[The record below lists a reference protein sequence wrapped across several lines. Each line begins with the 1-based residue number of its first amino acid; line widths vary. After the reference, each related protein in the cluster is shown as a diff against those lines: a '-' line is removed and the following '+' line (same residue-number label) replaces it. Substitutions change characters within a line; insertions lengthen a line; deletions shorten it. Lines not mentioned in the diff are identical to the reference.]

1 MLFHSDGQPAE
12 NDPLTAI
19 REKKLNITKNN
30 LLNNTRRFTMNNK
43 YFNVNQVQGI
53 PGDDVKTLW
62 ISVKSI
68 ANETAR
74 AEAFKQGLVTMADSG
89 KYPSDF
95 ASTLRELSQGI
106 EKVSDYSKNA
116 SIVSYY
122 SSVLNK
128 RAIRLTMKDGRHR
141 ALFYSD

>member
-1 MLFHSDGQPAE
+1 M
-12 NDPLTAI
+12 
-19 REKKLNITKNN
+19 
-30 LLNNTRRFTMNNK
+30 
-43 YFNVNQVQGI
+43 
-53 PGDDVKTLW
+53 KTLW

-141 ALFYSD
+141 ALFIAINFLVGQFAGLKKSKEYFCKVPKNRIEAKD